1 MAKNFMIWMYE
12 NFIIPLYD
20 RASVFFK
27 PSDGLFIGYLVSAL
41 IIAVLFYAYSSRSAN
56 LLSALKAVIGAHSF
70 SSRSVKDD
78 LKLFI
83 FDKIFLGFIYSF
95 VIGAAFLFRGEV
107 IHFLSY
113 IGMPTQKYSPGI
125 FLSIIL
131 TLLSLLVFDFAVFL
145 EHYLSHKV
153 LFLWEFHEIH
163 HIAEEL
169 NPLTA
174 YRSHPVNQCC
184 FILMVSL
191 FSGTYS
197 GIVGYFFDS
206 SHAYI
211 LFAGQNVFMFILLFL
226 GLNLQHSR
234 IFLRYPKVIRS
245 IFISPAYHQ
254 LHHSS
259 DKKHFDINFGFIFAF
274 WDKIFKTQLQP
285 SHEKNLTFGVN
296 GEIYENYAGIK
307 NSYITPFK
315 KAFFRIK
322 RKMMKKS
329 VVGSRTQSD

>member
-153 LFLWEFHEIH
+153 LFLWEFHKIH

-191 FSGTYS
+191 FSGIYS

-296 GEIYENYAGIK
+296 GEKYENYAGIK

-329 VVGSRTQSD
+329 VVGSRNQSD